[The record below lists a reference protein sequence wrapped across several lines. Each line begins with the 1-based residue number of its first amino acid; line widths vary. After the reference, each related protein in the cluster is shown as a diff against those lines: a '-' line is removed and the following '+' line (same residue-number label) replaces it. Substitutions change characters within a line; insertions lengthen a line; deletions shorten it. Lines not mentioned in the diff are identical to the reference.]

1 MIPTPSVAASSPSP
15 LSAGEEGET
24 DDITEQNNMLQ
35 LRLRLDNLLL
45 TEKILLAYDAH
56 MKTDN
61 TLPFVA
67 FVQAASSVLQGTDSA
82 QAQTADQVR
91 TVIADNY
98 PQLYSYLNR
107 KRIDMSLSDEEVVRM
122 AESSSQTI

>member
-1 MIPTPSVAASSPSP
+1 M
-15 LSAGEEGET
+15 
-24 DDITEQNNMLQ
+24 DDDEDEDDEDDVTAQNTQLQ
-35 LRLRLDNLLL
+35 LRIRMDNLIL

-67 FVQAASSVLQGTDSA
+67 FVQAASSVLQGTSSA

-91 TVIADNY
+91 TAIADNY
-98 PQLYSYLNR
+98 PQLYAYLNR
-107 KRIDMSLSDEEVVRM
+107 KRIDMALSDEDVIRM
-122 AESSSQTI
+122 AEATSQSLG